1 MTGKRKFKELLLSR
15 RKLLA
20 GGASLAAVGPFAIVP
35 GRALGAQQI
44 VFVGYGG
51 ANQDAYEKLQCAQ
64 FTKDTGI
71 KVIMA
76 SGVDLAKLKAQVMT
90 KNVEWD
96 MMTMSSGLAVG
107 AEREGLLEKVDY
119 SVVKWQDSIQPKRE
133 ATFPFYTYWGGVAYD
148 PKRFTADKVP
158 KTWADF
164 WNAGKFPGRR
174 GLRDRADEML
184 EIALMADGVD
194 PKKLF
199 PLDIDRA
206 FKSLDKI
213 KPHVTKF
220 IAQTPQTISLVQTN
234 EIDFSYAFAGRVANA
249 QAQGLSME
257 FVSAQP
263 LIIST
268 FVGIPKGTKNRDAA
282 MKLMSYFAMPEMQAA
297 YGNALPGNGPIA
309 RAAIP
314 LLSGKAKSM
323 LPNPD
328 DPQTAYVDMDW
339 WADNYAEATKRF
351 KSWLLG

>member
-1 MTGKRKFKELLLSR
+1 MSKRSFRSLTLSR

-20 GGASLAAVGPFAIVP
+20 AGASLAAVGPYVIVP
-35 GRALGAQQI
+35 GKALGAQQI

-51 ANQDAYEKLQCAQ
+51 VNQDVYEKLMCAQ
-64 FTKDTGI
+64 FTKDTGV

-96 MMTMSSGLAVG
+96 LMTMSSGLAVG
-107 AEREGLLEKVDY
+107 AEREGLLEKIDY
-119 SVVKWQDSIQPKRE
+119 SVVKYPDSIQPKRE
-133 ATFPFYTYWGGVAYD
+133 ATFPFYTYWGGIAYD
-148 PKRFTADKVP
+148 PKRVPADKVP
-158 KTWADF
+158 RTWANF
-164 WNAGKFPGRR
+164 WNVGKFPGRR

-184 EIALMADGVD
+184 EIALMADGVE

-206 FKSLDKI
+206 FKSLDRI

-249 QAQGLSME
+249 QAEGLSME
-257 FVSAQP
+257 FASAQP

-268 FVGIPKGTKNRDAA
+268 FIGSPKGTKNRDAA
-282 MKLMSYFAMPEMQAA
+282 MKLMSYFAMPEMQAE
-297 YGNALPGNGPIA
+297 YGNRLPGNGPIA
-309 RAAIP
+309 RAGIP
-314 LLSGKAKSM
+314 LLSGKAKAM

-339 WADNYAEATKRF
+339 WADNFAEATKRF
-351 KSWLLG
+351 KAWLLG